1 MGRHAKPIGV
11 AVGARTKD
19 EIEGRAAVEEKLK
32 GNAPPRPP
40 KNLNKEQKKIFREI
54 VKRLQDADILCAL
67 DNYILAKTAV
77 AIDKLRE
84 IDADIEAKPEKKYD
98 TDVMNARAKYTQDFY
113 RGCNELGLSP
123 QARAKMAISL
133 SKQEEDPLTKL
144 LAGDGD

>member
-1 MGRHAKPIGV
+1 MGRPAKPIGV

-19 EIEGRAAVEEKLK
+19 EIEGRAAAEEKLK

-67 DNYILAKTAV
+67 DDYILAKTAV

-98 TDVMNARAKYTQDFY
+98 TDVMNAREKYTQDFY

>member
-1 MGRHAKPIGV
+1 MGRPAKPIGV

-19 EIEGRAAVEEKLK
+19 EIEGRAAAEEKLK

-67 DNYILAKTAV
+67 DDYILAKTAI

-84 IDADIEAKPEKKYD
+84 IDKDIDLHPGWKYS
-98 TDVMNARAKYTQDFY
+98 TAVMNARAKYTQDFY

>member
-1 MGRHAKPIGV
+1 MGRPAKPIGV

-19 EIEGRAAVEEKLK
+19 EIEGRAAAEEKLK

-67 DNYILAKTAV
+67 DDYILAKTAI

-84 IDADIEAKPEKKYD
+84 IDKDIDLHPGWKYS
-98 TDVMNARAKYTQDFY
+98 TDVMNARANIHRTFTVAVT
-113 RGCNELGLSP
+113 S
-123 QARAKMAISL
+123 
-133 SKQEEDPLTKL
+133 
-144 LAGDGD
+144 